1 MNSGHILLT
10 IAGEFLMPKLNLN
23 LHMLN
28 KNMKLINYSSE
39 SADMIDEHYDAVK
52 WEKTI
57 KPKNI

>member
-10 IAGEFLMPKLNLN
+10 IAGELLMPNLKLNH
-23 LHMLN
+23 HMPN
-28 KNMKLINYSSE
+28 KNMKLTNYSSQ

>member
-10 IAGEFLMPKLNLN
+10 IAREFLMP
-23 LHMLN
+23 N
-28 KNMKLINYSSE
+28 KNMKLTNYSSE